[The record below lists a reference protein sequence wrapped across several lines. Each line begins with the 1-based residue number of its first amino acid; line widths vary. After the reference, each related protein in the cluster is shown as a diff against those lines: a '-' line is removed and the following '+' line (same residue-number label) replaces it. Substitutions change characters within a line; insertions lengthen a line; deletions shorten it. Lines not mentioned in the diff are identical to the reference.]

1 MGACLTVGTK
11 GSTQPLPASQ
21 ESILQHINSVGRGQS
36 SKCIWVFTQCLL
48 RPHCEEVKSNS
59 HHLSSGD
66 IPTILVLGPSGYSKH
81 SQIPPCWV
89 GFERH
94 VSQAK
99 GS

>member
-11 GSTQPLPASQ
+11 GSAQPLPASQ
-21 ESILQHINSVGRGQS
+21 ESILQHINSVGRVKVQS
-36 SKCIWVFTQCLL
+36 AYGSLL
-48 RPHCEEVKSNS
+48 SAYCVLVVKKSEV
-59 HHLSSGD
+59 
-66 IPTILVLGPSGYSKH
+66 IPTILVLGPSGYSKY